1 MTDQPAAPAPG
12 IPETPAVLETP
23 PRKPGEPEAVFIGG
37 VPRSG
42 TTLMRTVLQ
51 KHPRIAIGDE
61 NHFMGHM
68 LPRMGV
74 RNDLH
79 RFGDLADDAN
89 VRRFVAHLYGP
100 FMQGSR
106 LREVSPYWRWLTM
119 RVPREELEARILAGE
134 RSERGVYTAI
144 LRAYSDRRHRAIYGE
159 KTPAHVRWAAELLDW
174 YPTARFIQ
182 MIRDPRAVYRSEVK
196 RRRSHSVTFPYRHIA
211 RLPLLLQA
219 FCLVEVCWAWADAVT
234 RHRALTRAFPGRY
247 RLVRFEDL
255 VATPGTEIPAICS
268 FLGVPFV
275 PRMLEQEVVSQG
287 DRQGEAGFDAGAADR
302 WRSQV
307 TPGEIRWIG
316 RLLGS
321 RLDEMGYPRA

>member
-1 MTDQPAAPAPG
+1 MTQLSASDA
-12 IPETPAVLETP
+12 IPVTVPT
-23 PRKPGEPEAVFIGG
+23 KPGEPEAVFIGG

-51 KHPRIAIGDE
+51 KHSRIAIADE

-68 LPRMGV
+68 LPRLGV
-74 RNDLH
+74 RHDLR
-79 RFGDLADDAN
+79 RFGDLHDDAN

-100 FMQGSR
+100 FMEGSR

-119 RVPREELEARILAGE
+119 RVPREEVEARILRGE
-134 RSERGVYTAI
+134 RSERGVFTAL
-144 LRAYSDRRHRAIYGE
+144 LRTYADRRSRAIYGE
-159 KTPAHVRWAAELLDW
+159 KTPAHVRWAGELLDW

-196 RRRSHSVTFPYRHIA
+196 RRRAHAVTFPYRYVV
-211 RLPLLLQA
+211 RVPLLLRA
-219 FCLVEVCWAWADAVT
+219 FCLAEVCWAWIDAVH
-234 RHRALTRAFPGRY
+234 RHRALTRAYPDRY

-255 VATPGTEIPAICS
+255 VATPETEIPAICA

-307 TPGEIRWIG
+307 TAGEIRWIA
-316 RLLGS
+316 RLLGA